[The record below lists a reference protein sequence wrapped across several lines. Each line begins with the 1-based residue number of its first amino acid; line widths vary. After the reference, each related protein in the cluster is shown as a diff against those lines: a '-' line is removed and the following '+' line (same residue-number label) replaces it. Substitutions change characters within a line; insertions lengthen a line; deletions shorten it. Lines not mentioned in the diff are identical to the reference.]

1 MTPISRFVSNPL
13 MILMQ
18 PMPLIT
24 SSPLRQV
31 LPNSAMWSAEEKIH
45 SKDSGFTLLEM
56 IISLVIMGFI
66 AASVGSGLVYSV
78 QLYRNVQQM
87 DTVMPQVDAAFNVIR
102 KIGQDSSLSIDDI
115 TRRLPNPQ
123 ESGSNQLLLDGKL
136 LLDNVS
142 FFKPSVVSAFEN
154 SSAKVRH
161 FELRMFDDSK
171 TIVFDV
177 CPE

>member
-1 MTPISRFVSNPL
+1 
-13 MILMQ
+13 
-18 PMPLIT
+18 
-24 SSPLRQV
+24 
-31 LPNSAMWSAEEKIH
+31 
-45 SKDSGFTLLEM
+45 M

-78 QLYRNVQQM
+78 QLYRNAQQM

-115 TRRLPNPQ
+115 ARRLPNPQ
-123 ESGSNQLLLDGKL
+123 ETGSNQLLLDGKL

-161 FELRMFDDSK
+161 FELRMFDDGK